1 MLSKESY
8 EDDMRWANEIRH
20 VTVMFVNLGLQEHNL
35 LAAADARQRDAME
48 QVGGVGSV
56 GGCDGWVSGCETN
69 LRPPRL
75 PSATNR
81 TLPRPLHKPHT
92 TAALIID

>member
-8 EDDMRWANEIRH
+8 EDDMRWANDNRH

-48 QVGGVGSV
+48 QVGWLVG
-56 GGCDGWVSGCETN
+56 W
-69 LRPPRL
+69 
-75 PSATNR
+75 
-81 TLPRPLHKPHT
+81 
-92 TAALIID
+92 